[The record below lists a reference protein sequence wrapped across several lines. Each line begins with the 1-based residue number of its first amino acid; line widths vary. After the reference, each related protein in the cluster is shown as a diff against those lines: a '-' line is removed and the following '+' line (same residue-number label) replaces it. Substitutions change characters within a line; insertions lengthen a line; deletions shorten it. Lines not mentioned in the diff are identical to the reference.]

1 MALVAGQ
8 IMEYGEKQALATIF
22 RQATSPVVAG
32 NLWLA
37 LLTAA
42 PAAGTDLTMAAET
55 EYGATSYARQL
66 YVPGAPSSASPSVIS
81 NSGVITWGPFGSGTG
96 AAITWAMCCDLVSG
110 STADNIAAYLLTSP
124 RTPLLGDSLQAAIAA
139 FTCQVLCR
147 TCAAAG
153 SCRSTR

>member
-32 NLWLA
+32 NVWLA

-55 EYGATSYARQL
+55 EYGPTGYARQV
-66 YVPGAPSSASPSVIS
+66 YGPGAPSSASPSVLS
-81 NSGVITWGPFGSGTG
+81 NTAVITWGPFTAGTG
-96 AAITWAMCCDLVSG
+96 GVVTWAMCCDLVSG
-110 STADNIAAYLLTSP
+110 STADNIAAYLLASS
-124 RTPLLGDSLQAAIAA
+124 RTPQNGDSLQAAIAA
-139 FTCQVLCR
+139 FTCQV
-147 TCAAAG
+147 
-153 SCRSTR
+153 